1 MNEKKVRVR
10 FAPSP
15 TGFVHVGSLRTAL
28 YNYLFA
34 RHHQGTFIL
43 RIEDTDQAR
52 YTPGAVENLLSTLA
66 WAGLDYD
73 EGPVR
78 GGPYGPYFQSQRLD
92 LYKKHVD
99 QLLAGGHAYR
109 CFCTAE
115 RLEKLRAEQT
125 AQKQNPKYDG
135 KCRSLS
141 VQEAGNLALHEPYV
155 VRMKIPPG
163 GETIVND
170 IIRGEVHFQ
179 NELQD
184 DQVLLKSDGFP
195 TYHLANVVDDHLMN
209 ISHVIRGEEWLLS
222 SPKHVLLYRYFD
234 WTLPQFAH
242 VPLLL
247 NPDRSKL
254 SKRQGDVAVED
265 YIAHGYLPQA
275 LLNFVALL
283 GWNRGDDREIFS
295 LAELIDSFSLERVNK
310 AGAIFNLDKLN
321 WMNSAYIRSLDE
333 KEYVRLVQ
341 QELQK
346 AGYDTGDPGKNR
358 QIALAIRNSL
368 DKFSDVA
375 KRAPLFFSEKID
387 EYHPEALAWLK
398 TENSKNIL
406 TVLLAELQPLPAVTT
421 DSFKEVMKKVQ
432 AKTGLKGKDLWLP
445 IRSAIT
451 GVAEGPDLPL
461 VIDILGKEKIIRF
474 LEQAR
479 NLANKQE

>member
-52 YTPGAVENLLSTLA
+52 LTTGAVENLLSTLS
-66 WAGLDYD
+66 WTGLDYD
-73 EGPVR
+73 EGPVK
-78 GGPYGPYFQSQRLD
+78 GGPHEPYFQSQRLVI
-92 LYKKHVD
+92 YKKYID
-99 QLLAGGHAYR
+99 QLLDNGHAYR
-109 CFCTAE
+109 CFCSTE

-141 VQEAGNLALHEPYV
+141 VQEAGQLALREPYV
-155 VRMKIPPG
+155 VRMKIPAS

-170 IIRGEVHFQ
+170 IIRGEIHFQ

-222 SPKHVLLYRYFD
+222 SAKHVLLYRYFD
-234 WTLPQFAH
+234 WTPPQFAH

-265 YIAHGYLPQA
+265 YIARGYLPQA

-283 GWNRGDDREIFS
+283 GWNRGDDQEIFS

-310 AGAIFNLDKLN
+310 AGAIFDLDKLK
-321 WMNSAYIRSLDE
+321 WMNSSYIRNLDE
-333 KEYVRLVQ
+333 KEYVQQVQ
-341 QELQK
+341 RELQK
-346 AGYDTGDPGKNR
+346 AGYDSGDSGKNR

-368 DKFSDVA
+368 VTFSDVA
-375 KRAPLFFSEKID
+375 SRAPLFFHEKID
-387 EYHPEALAWLK
+387 VYHPEALEWLK
-398 TENSKNIL
+398 TENSKKIL
-406 TVLLAELQPLPAVTT
+406 NALISELQSLPAVTA

-445 IRSAIT
+445 VRSAIT
-451 GVAEGPDLPL
+451 GLAEGPDLPL
-461 VIDILGKEKIIRF
+461 VIEILGKDKIIRF

-479 NLANKQE
+479 TLANKQD